1 MLNSLKANSKMVIT
15 LMKAAPTLFVVLC
28 LCSTM
33 FIIKNNKTI
42 VGASPSMLIVGDE
55 GFNSIQEAINNA
67 SPGDTIFV
75 RKGTYYEN
83 IVVNKSI
90 TLAGEDKE
98 NTIIDGGGKES
109 VVSVKASYVNI
120 SGFTIKNSASLTG
133 CGISIERYRTII
145 NNNKITN
152 NGIGIQVIFPGENQ
166 IYENVISTNYCG
178 IELTYVRGT
187 TIYKNVITHNT
198 YGVNI
203 IYYSINN
210 IVYENS
216 FSSNNYGIY
225 ISLNSN
231 NNIFYHN
238 NLINNTYNVYAE
250 QTTNIWSYNNE
261 GNYWSDYKGQD
272 INGDGIGDT
281 PHNITGK
288 NKDNYPLMGKFYA
301 LAVSLEGYIY
311 NKVAIISNSTILDFT
326 FKNVVESKS
335 RVMRFNASC
344 ITGSSGFSRLA
355 IPRSLME
362 NIHMVLVNE
371 KEVNA
376 TLLNTTSEENIFVY
390 LTYSGNCT
398 ITIVYS
404 ELLDLYYQLLANH
417 LELLNKYN
425 DLLNEYGNLNETH
438 YRLLEK
444 YINLE
449 EKMLA
454 LNLSNS
460 GLLEQLQVLNETL
473 YNLLEDYNKLQ
484 NEFNYANL
492 SYQTQAQSLKDLMY
506 IFAAMTAV
514 FIVAT
519 IYLSKK
525 AHEKSGTEF
534 IKS

>member
-1 MLNSLKANSKMVIT
+1 MKT
-15 LMKAAPTLFVVLC
+15 LSTLFIALC

-33 FIIKNNKTI
+33 FILKNNKTI
-42 VGASPSMLIVGDE
+42 VGAGPSMLIVGDD
-55 GFNSIQEAINNA
+55 GFNSIQEAINSA

-90 TLAGEDKE
+90 TLVGEDKE
-98 NTIIDGGGKES
+98 NTIIDGGSKEN
-109 VVSVKASYVNI
+109 VISVKAPYVNI
-120 SGFTIKNSASLTG
+120 SEFTIRNSAPFTS
-133 CGISIERYRTII
+133 CGISIERYKTII
-145 NNNKITN
+145 NNNKIVN
-152 NGIGIQVIFPGENQ
+152 NGVGIQVIFPGENQ

-178 IELTYVRGT
+178 IELIYARGT
-187 TIYKNVITHNT
+187 KIYENVISHNI

-216 FSSNNYGIY
+216 FSSNNYGLS
-225 ISLNSN
+225 ISLYSN
-231 NNIFYHN
+231 NNLFYHN
-238 NLINNTYNVYAE
+238 NFIDNTYSVYDE

-288 NKDNYPLMGKFYA
+288 NMDNYPLMGKFYA
-301 LAVSLEGYIY
+301 FAVSLEWYIY
-311 NKVAIISNSTILDFT
+311 RVAIISNSTILDFT
-326 FKNVVESKS
+326 FKDVVVSKS
-335 RVMRFNASC
+335 RVMSFNASC
-344 ITGSSGFSRLA
+344 TAGSSGFSRLA
-355 IPRSLME
+355 IPRGVMKS
-362 NIHMVLVNE
+362 IHMVLVNE

-376 TLLNTTSEENIFVY
+376 TLLNITNEENIFMY
-390 LTYSGNCT
+390 LTYSDNCS

-404 ELLDLYYQLLANH
+404 ELLDLYYQLLANYI
-417 LELLNKYN
+417 ELLNKYN
-425 DLLNEYGNLNETH
+425 DLSNRYGNLSESH
-438 YRLLEK
+438 YGLLEEYLNLTEKMLVLNASNNALLEK
-444 YINLE
+444 F
-449 EKMLA
+449 
-454 LNLSNS
+454 
-460 GLLEQLQVLNETL
+460 QVLNETL
-473 YNLLEDYNKLQ
+473 SNLLEDYNKLQ
-484 NEFNYANL
+484 NEIDYANL
-492 SYQTQAQSLKDLMY
+492 FYQAQAQNFKELLY

-514 FIVAT
+514 FIVTT